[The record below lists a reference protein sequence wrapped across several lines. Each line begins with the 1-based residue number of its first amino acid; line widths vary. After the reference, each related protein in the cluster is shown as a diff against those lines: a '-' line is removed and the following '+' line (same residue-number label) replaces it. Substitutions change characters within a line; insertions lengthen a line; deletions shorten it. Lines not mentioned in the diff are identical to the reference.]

1 MSKGFTEGNV
11 APLDTDFSD
20 PQSTLGSIND
30 LLRQQLSD
38 LMSSDTSVDVQPIAV
53 KPVIRES
60 KVEAIPDDL
69 TSCAVRA
76 VDQIL
81 HSNEQNPQHL
91 VKNLESLFDQLH
103 QVYQES
109 NIPPELRKRQ
119 FISRHGLVISPDHC
133 VTTQK
138 DTLRVRAFIR
148 GVDQA
153 IDDLRKR
160 FDGCLHIVYPACGP
174 FAPLLLPLIS
184 YYKTSGLYNENDL
197 RITLIDM
204 QPGAVASLNAVVQ
217 EMGVSG
223 FITEIRCE
231 DAYDYE
237 PELPVH
243 MVVLEAMQHGLSKE
257 GHLPMARH
265 FASLMEDEGIF
276 LPQNI
281 RLSAALS
288 EGQKE
293 FVEQWE
299 CSDSQVS
306 EAGMDQKILNDRVIL
321 GDIFS
326 LTPDS
331 LRNLTEVQIDE
342 NTRLIAC
349 EDVVIPEQVSSLA
362 KPLLLICTNISV
374 YNNETLG
381 EYDSGITHPLPDLQV
396 CVNFVPHDE
405 KPGDLLVKIGD
416 RLKFYY
422 RLNGLPGFLATL
434 VE

>member
-1 MSKGFTEGNV
+1 M
-11 APLDTDFSD
+11 
-20 PQSTLGSIND
+20 
-30 LLRQQLSD
+30 
-38 LMSSDTSVDVQPIAV
+38 
-53 KPVIRES
+53 
-60 KVEAIPDDL
+60 
-69 TSCAVRA
+69 
-76 VDQIL
+76 
-81 HSNEQNPQHL
+81 
-91 VKNLESLFDQLH
+91 
-103 QVYQES
+103 
-109 NIPPELRKRQ
+109 
-119 FISRHGLVISPDHC
+119 
-133 VTTQK
+133 
-138 DTLRVRAFIR
+138 
-148 GVDQA
+148 
-153 IDDLRKR
+153 
-160 FDGCLHIVYPACGP
+160 
-174 FAPLLLPLIS
+174 LPLIS

-231 DAYDYE
+231 DACDYE

-243 MVVLEAMQHGLSKE
+243 MVVLEAMQHGLSRE

-299 CSDSQVS
+299 RSDSQVS
-306 EAGMDQKILNDRVIL
+306 EAGMDPNILNDRVIL

-381 EYDSGITHPLPDLQV
+381 EYDSGITHPLP
-396 CVNFVPHDE
+396 
-405 KPGDLLVKIGD
+405 
-416 RLKFYY
+416 
-422 RLNGLPGFLATL
+422 
-434 VE
+434 